1 MKVSKIAR
9 KGARMLF
16 SAVHTGGR
24 LDQGK
29 VRSVLASVLERR
41 PAGSAEILHEFH
53 RLVRLELES
62 HAALVE
68 TAEALSASEV
78 HTVEKSLTA
87 RFGSETTFSY
97 SVNPSLIAGIRVKIG
112 SDVYDASVRERLNR
126 LKAELSV

>member
-1 MKVSKIAR
+1 
-9 KGARMLF
+9 MLF

-126 LKAELSV
+126 LQAELSV

>member
-9 KGARMLF
+9 KGGRLLYG
-16 SAVHTGGR
+16 AVLSEGR

-29 VRSVLASVLERR
+29 VRAVLASLAESR

-53 RLVRLELES
+53 RLVRLKLES

-68 TAEALSASEV
+68 SAEALSTSEKAV
-78 HTVEKSLTA
+78 IEENLTG
-87 RFGSETTFSY
+87 RFGAETTFGY

-112 SDVYDASVRERLNR
+112 SDVYDASVRERLKR
-126 LKAELSV
+126 LRAELSG

>member
-1 MKVSKIAR
+1 MKVSKVAK
-9 KGARMLF
+9 KGARSLF
-16 SAVHTGGR
+16 AAVHTAGR
-24 LDQGK
+24 LDEGK
-29 VRSVLASVLERR
+29 VRTLLATMVKRR

-68 TAEALSASEV
+68 SAEALGASEV
-78 HTVEKSLTA
+78 VAVEKSLTA

>member
-1 MKVSKIAR
+1 MFA
-9 KGARMLF
+9 
-16 SAVHTGGR
+16 AVHTGGR
-24 LDQGK
+24 LDHAK
-29 VRSVLASVLERR
+29 VRALLATVVDRR

-68 TAEALSASEV
+68 SAEALSAPEV
-78 HTVEKSLTA
+78 VAVERSLSQ

-97 SVNPSLIAGIRVKIG
+97 LVNPALIAGIRVKIG

-126 LKAELSV
+126 LQAVLSV

>member
-1 MKVSKIAR
+1 MFA
-9 KGARMLF
+9 
-16 SAVHTGGR
+16 AVHSGGR
-24 LDQGK
+24 LDLEK
-29 VRSVLASVLERR
+29 VRTLLATVLERR

-68 TAEALSASEV
+68 SAEALGVAEV
-78 HTVEKSLTA
+78 AAIEKSLTA
-87 RFGSETTFSY
+87 RFGEETTFSY

-126 LKAELSV
+126 LQAELSV

>member
-16 SAVHTGGR
+16 AAVHTDGR
-24 LDQGK
+24 LDQAK
-29 VRSVLASVLERR
+29 VRALLASVVERR

-68 TAEALSASEV
+68 SAEALSALEV
-78 HTVEKSLTA
+78 ATVEKSLTA

-97 SVNPSLIAGIRVKIG
+97 LVNPSLIAGIRVKIG

-126 LKAELSV
+126 LEAELSV

>member
-1 MKVSKIAR
+1 
-9 KGARMLF
+9 MLF
-16 SAVHTGGR
+16 AAVHTGGR
-24 LDQGK
+24 LDQDK
-29 VRSVLASVLERR
+29 VRALLASVVERR

-68 TAEALSASEV
+68 SAEALSALEV
-78 HTVEKSLTA
+78 ATVEKSLTA

-97 SVNPSLIAGIRVKIG
+97 LVNPSLIAGIRVKIG
-112 SDVYDASVRERLNR
+112 SDVYDASVRERLSR

>member
-9 KGARMLF
+9 KSARTLFGA
-16 SAVHTGGR
+16 AHTDGR
-24 LDQGK
+24 LDESK
-29 VRSVLASVLERR
+29 VRAVLAAVVEKH

-53 RLVRLELES
+53 RLVRLKLES

-68 TAEALSASEV
+68 SAAALSASEV
-78 HTVEKSLTA
+78 ASIEKSMTA
-87 RFGSETTFSY
+87 RFGTETTFQY

-126 LKAELSV
+126 LKSELSR